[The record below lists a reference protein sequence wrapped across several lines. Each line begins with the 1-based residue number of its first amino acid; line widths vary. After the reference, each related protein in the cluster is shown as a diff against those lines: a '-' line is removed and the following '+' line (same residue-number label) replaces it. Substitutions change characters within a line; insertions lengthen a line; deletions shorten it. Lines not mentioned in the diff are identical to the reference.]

1 MLKGPGSI
9 MFHKISFKPHP
20 WPNGGW
26 IVLGI
31 DLGQSS
37 GDFSGMWATGIL
49 LQDSFGESFG
59 NLGIARAMT
68 ARSPQVLFQGPTCWM
83 CLAARLIIG
92 YSVCVCARVFGGID
106 KSIHSVTWFAWLWGR
121 AAFLVP
127 VFALAFSLRLE
138 PSWAKQWWHSPY
150 ISLNCTRS
158 NWVLSVLRQP
168 GFLLGRQHG
177 RFTTTWEIPSKYW
190 KRSFQRSQV
199 QQCCTWT
206 LIGLAPLRKAWRKRF
221 LWWRSWVSNLERDMF
236 SLLWGVS
243 CVL

>member
-1 MLKGPGSI
+1 MWQKMATSL
-9 MFHKISFKPHP
+9 PHY
-20 WPNGGW
+20 
-26 IVLGI
+26 
-31 DLGQSS
+31 S
-37 GDFSGMWATGIL
+37 
-49 LQDSFGESFG
+49 
-59 NLGIARAMT
+59 
-68 ARSPQVLFQGPTCWM
+68 
-83 CLAARLIIG
+83 

-243 CVL
+243 CVSVVYGDPDVVIPFCSNNMQQHATACNSLQQLATACNSYTPKEFLC

>member
-1 MLKGPGSI
+1 MA
-9 MFHKISFKPHP
+9 
-20 WPNGGW
+20 
-26 IVLGI
+26 
-31 DLGQSS
+31 DESS
-37 GDFSGMWATGIL
+37 WALTW
-49 LQDSFGESFG
+49 G
-59 NLGIARAMT
+59 NLQEIFQECEQLGFCFRIHLDHLVKALGARAMT
-68 ARSPQVLFQGPTCWM
+68 ARSPQVLFLRTAWKSGASRAQPSGNVAPMATS
-83 CLAARLIIG
+83 LPHYS
-92 YSVCVCARVFGGID
+92 YSVCVCVCACFWGID

-190 KRSFQRSQV
+190 KRSFRRSQV

-221 LWWRSWVSNLERDMF
+221 LWWRSWVSNLILKETCF
-236 SLLWGVS
+236 LFCGVFH
-243 CVL
+243 VFL